1 LIKHE
6 KFIQSTYP
14 VKDMAC
20 VSEIGERGLIE
31 IMSKYF
37 KQMPNM
43 VLPFWDDASGLKIY
57 NEKVLVIN
65 TDMLVWKTDVP
76 LGMTAYQAA
85 RKNVIMTISDLGAK
99 GVKPMGYMPSLAF
112 PKEQLIFEAE
122 EMARGFQAGVSEY
135 GTYILGGDT
144 NEADEVIINGTAFG
158 IADENVIMRR
168 GGAQVGD
175 ILATTG
181 TFGMTTAAFRILLD
195 DYHTPTKLKNSLVES
210 VFMPKAR
217 VREGVIL
224 AESGAVTS
232 CIDSSDGLSISL
244 YDLQK
249 STGLGYKI
257 TNLPTSKEVIEFATL
272 HEIDVFDLVF
282 FGGEEYELVF
292 TLKSEFVNIAKDALK
307 KIGCKLHI
315 IGEVIKDKRI
325 WIEMEEH
332 CRDIPMKG
340 WDHFT

>member
-6 KFIQSTYP
+6 KIIQS
-14 VKDMAC
+14 VKEMAS

-31 IMSKYF
+31 VMSRYF

-43 VLPFWDDASGLKIY
+43 VLPFWDDASGLKIC
-57 NEKVLVIN
+57 NDKALVIN

-76 LGMTAYQAA
+76 PGMTAYQAA

-99 GVKPMGYMPSLAF
+99 GVKPMGYMPSIAF

-122 EMARGFQAGVSEY
+122 EMAKGFQAGVSEY
-135 GTYILGGDT
+135 GTHILGGDT
-144 NEADEVIINGTAFG
+144 NEAEEIIINGTAFG
-158 IADENVIMRR
+158 ITNEKLIMRR
-168 GGAQVGD
+168 DGAQVGD
-175 ILATTG
+175 ILASTG
-181 TFGMTTAAFRILLD
+181 PFGTTTAAFRILLEN
-195 DYHTPTKLKNSLVES
+195 YQTPNKLKNRLIES
-210 VFMPKAR
+210 VYMPKAR
-217 VREGVIL
+217 VMEGIIL

-257 TNLPTSKEVIEFATL
+257 TNLPTSKEAIEFASL
-272 HEIDVFDLVF
+272 HEVDVFDLVF

-292 TLKSEFVNIAKDALK
+292 TLKPELVNKAKDELN

-315 IGEVIKDKRI
+315 IGEVVREKRI
-325 WIEMEEH
+325 WIEVEDL
-332 CRDIPMKG
+332 CRDIPMSG
-340 WDHFT
+340 WDHFTQ